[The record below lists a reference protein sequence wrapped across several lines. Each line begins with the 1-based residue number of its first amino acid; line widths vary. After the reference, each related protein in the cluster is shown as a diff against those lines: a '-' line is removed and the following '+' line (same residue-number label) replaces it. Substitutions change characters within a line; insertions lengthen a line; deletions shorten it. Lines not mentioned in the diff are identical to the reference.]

1 MRTLLRLLALVAS
14 VDAHGV
20 LSDPPARE
28 GAGQGFD
35 PADQGVKLQP
45 FGDARRIANEG
56 CGGTPNGG
64 LANTVKQ
71 PTAAYSPGGTLL
83 VKWKVTIPH
92 DVDRLDTGVRL
103 ALHYSATDSF
113 ELNVRRAAGGRR
125 PRFPLPARP
134 RRPHHTTPHHTH
146 TRAQVL
152 KGCVEGDGNCFQ
164 DDDGIPGKDNAV
176 DAGDGTVEMSQLLTL
191 PAGKT
196 CSYCVL
202 QWMWAA
208 RADGGFYI
216 GCADI
221 AITEDGNL
229 PDYAQVPSE
238 VGKELPGGSALGGSV
253 IPPSVSIAFT
263 VAEAMD
269 QQKSLA
275 LQQAFAT
282 EAAVPQ
288 TSVQVTVEGT
298 ARVTVKILVLDDAAK
313 GTLETSMR
321 EKFGTPTAAN
331 EFLIQQNVIGV
342 TVVDNPVITGEGGG
356 DGGAGGIIAG
366 VVIAIIVVI
375 AIAVGLYCFCKGRGG
390 GGGGGGKAPPGPPTL
405 AGGLPPG
412 WSQAVDPAS
421 GRTYYVNANTG
432 ETSWETPGGGGAP
445 APPSLPAGWQSAVDP
460 SSGKTYYVNSMTGQT
475 SWEMPR

>member
-1 MRTLLRLLALVAS
+1 M
-14 VDAHGV
+14 
-20 LSDPPARE
+20 
-28 GAGQGFD
+28 
-35 PADQGVKLQP
+35 
-45 FGDARRIANEG
+45 
-56 CGGTPNGG
+56 
-64 LANTVKQ
+64 
-71 PTAAYSPGGTLL
+71 
-83 VKWKVTIPH
+83 
-92 DVDRLDTGVRL
+92 
-103 ALHYSATDSF
+103 
-113 ELNVRRAAGGRR
+113 
-125 PRFPLPARP
+125 
-134 RRPHHTTPHHTH
+134 
-146 TRAQVL
+146 L

-229 PDYAQVPSE
+229 PDYNQVPSE

-253 IPPSVSIAFT
+253 IPPSVSIVFT

-313 GTLETSMR
+313 GTLETTMR
-321 EKFGTPTAAN
+321 EAA
-331 EFLIQQNVIGV
+331 
-342 TVVDNPVITGEGGG
+342 
-356 DGGAGGIIAG
+356 
-366 VVIAIIVVI
+366 
-375 AIAVGLYCFCKGRGG
+375 
-390 GGGGGGKAPPGPPTL
+390 
-405 AGGLPPG
+405 
-412 WSQAVDPAS
+412 
-421 GRTYYVNANTG
+421 
-432 ETSWETPGGGGAP
+432 
-445 APPSLPAGWQSAVDP
+445 SA
-460 SSGKTYYVNSMTGQT
+460 
-475 SWEMPR
+475 R

>member
-1 MRTLLRLLALVAS
+1 M
-14 VDAHGV
+14 
-20 LSDPPARE
+20 
-28 GAGQGFD
+28 
-35 PADQGVKLQP
+35 
-45 FGDARRIANEG
+45 
-56 CGGTPNGG
+56 
-64 LANTVKQ
+64 
-71 PTAAYSPGGTLL
+71 
-83 VKWKVTIPH
+83 
-92 DVDRLDTGVRL
+92 
-103 ALHYSATDSF
+103 
-113 ELNVRRAAGGRR
+113 
-125 PRFPLPARP
+125 
-134 RRPHHTTPHHTH
+134 
-146 TRAQVL
+146 L

-208 RADGGFYI
+208 RNDGGFYI
-216 GCADI
+216 SCADI

-253 IPPSVSIAFT
+253 IPPSVSIVFT

-282 EAAVPQ
+282 EAGVQP

-313 GTLETSMR
+313 GTLEASMR
-321 EKFGTPTAAN
+321 EKFGTPTTAN

-375 AIAVGLYCFCKGRGG
+375 AIAVGLYCFCKGRG

>member
-1 MRTLLRLLALVAS
+1 M
-14 VDAHGV
+14 
-20 LSDPPARE
+20 
-28 GAGQGFD
+28 
-35 PADQGVKLQP
+35 
-45 FGDARRIANEG
+45 
-56 CGGTPNGG
+56 
-64 LANTVKQ
+64 
-71 PTAAYSPGGTLL
+71 
-83 VKWKVTIPH
+83 
-92 DVDRLDTGVRL
+92 
-103 ALHYSATDSF
+103 
-113 ELNVRRAAGGRR
+113 
-125 PRFPLPARP
+125 
-134 RRPHHTTPHHTH
+134 
-146 TRAQVL
+146 L

-288 TSVQVTVEGT
+288 T
-298 ARVTVKILVLDDAAK
+298 IP
-313 GTLETSMR
+313 TSR
-321 EKFGTPTAAN
+321 RS
-331 EFLIQQNVIGV
+331 
-342 TVVDNPVITGEGGG
+342 
-356 DGGAGGIIAG
+356 
-366 VVIAIIVVI
+366 
-375 AIAVGLYCFCKGRGG
+375 GLLRRR
-390 GGGGGGKAPPGPPTL
+390 L
-405 AGGLPPG
+405 
-412 WSQAVDPAS
+412 
-421 GRTYYVNANTG
+421 
-432 ETSWETPGGGGAP
+432 AP
-445 APPSLPAGWQSAVDP
+445 ATRWVA
-460 SSGKTYYVNSMTGQT
+460 
-475 SWEMPR
+475 

>member
-1 MRTLLRLLALVAS
+1 MRAAA
-14 VDAHGV
+14 AHQRR
-20 LSDPPARE
+20 ARE
-28 GAGQGFD
+28 HGE
-35 PADQGVKLQP
+35 V
-45 FGDARRIANEG
+45 
-56 CGGTPNGG
+56 
-64 LANTVKQ
+64 
-71 PTAAYSPGGTLL
+71 PTAAYTRAARARQVEGDD
-83 VKWKVTIPH
+83 PH
-92 DVDRLDTGVRL
+92 DSTARHGVRL

-113 ELNVRRAAGGRR
+113 ELNVRRAAGGGALASAPR
-125 PRFPLPARP
+125 PAAA
-134 RRPHHTTPHHTH
+134 TAAPHHTH

-208 RADGGFYI
+208 RRRRLYI

-253 IPPSVSIAFT
+253 IPLPVSIVFT

-269 QQKSLA
+269 QQKPRPPAGLRHRGGG
-275 LQQAFAT
+275 
-282 EAAVPQ
+282 AADV
-288 TSVQVTVEGT
+288 VQVTVEGR
-298 ARVTVKILVLDDAAK
+298 RVTVKILVLDDAAK
-313 GTLETSMR
+313 GRSR
-321 EKFGTPTAAN
+321 RACARSSAPTTAN

-356 DGGAGGIIAG
+356 DGGAGGSSPASSSPSSSSSPSPS
-366 VVIAIIVVI
+366 AW
-375 AIAVGLYCFCKGRGG
+375 LRKGRGG
-390 GGGGGGKAPPGPPTL
+390 GGGGSAARPADARRRPP
-405 AGGLPPG
+405 AG

-432 ETSWETPGGGGAP
+432 ETWETPGGGGAP
-445 APPSLPAGWQSAVDP
+445 RRRAPGGLAERGRPVERQDVLCR
-460 SSGKTYYVNSMTGQT
+460 SMTGQT
-475 SWEMPR
+475 SWGAALRASCSPVWDKGSGREAGKHAPSVKGG